1 MAAIREKKINL
12 QRAKL
17 NFSRAKLQFARTKVT
32 SGADHHANTAAN
44 LLAKGRRSRQNIP
57 KTSPYSGEDRKLTFL
72 EEGPI
77 AEVASFLEPVQVRA
91 GLEEWVRTLIPAEIS
106 EINLITYLIDPASEG
121 SGGLQK
127 LDIEI
132 GENLEFTYQNLPSYN
147 GEPCPALLQE
157 YLRVIVALMEK
168 FYQKQE
174 GIDVSLRGRQIQLVL
189 SCELITSPA
198 EGISPSFTVQGNA
211 DDAIVVCST
220 YVLSLGEESPNLN
233 LGFQDLGDDS
243 KPDVQRE
250 IHQDSLTIWRND
262 FLAHRKESVGAGAA
276 ILLNVGLV
284 DPLSV
289 FTN

>member
-57 KTSPYSGEDRKLTFL
+57 KPASNDQKLTFL

-91 GLEEWVRTLIPAEIS
+91 GLEEWVQTLLPAEIS
-106 EINLITYLIDPASEG
+106 ETITYLIDPASDG

-168 FYQKQE
+168 FYQKHE

-211 DDAIVVCST
+211 DDAVVVCST
-220 YVLSLGEESPNLN
+220 YVLSLGESPNLT

-250 IHQDSLTIWRND
+250 IHQDSLTLWRND
-262 FLAHRKESVGAGAA
+262 FLAHRKESAGAGAA

>member
-17 NFSRAKLQFARTKVT
+17 DFGRAKLNFARTKVT

-44 LLAKGRRSRQNIP
+44 LLAKGRRSRQNFP
-57 KTSPYSGEDRKLTFL
+57 KTSNVSGEDRKLTFL

-106 EINLITYLIDPASEG
+106 ETITYLIDPASEG

-132 GENLEFTYQNLPSYN
+132 GENLEFTYKNLPSYN

-198 EGISPSFTVQGNA
+198 EGISPPFTVQGNA
-211 DDAIVVCST
+211 DDVVVCTT
-220 YVLSLGEESPNLN
+220 YVLSNGESPNLN

-250 IHQDSLTIWRND
+250 IHQDVLTMWRND
-262 FLAHRKESVGAGAA
+262 FLAHRKESAGAGAA
-276 ILLNVGLV
+276 IFLNVGLV